1 MTHLAFCFL
10 SETSMT
16 PVSDNCNLFL
26 QFVIIITKLGES
38 YKTYN
43 EDAMSANDL
52 LVGDIKVLSIL
63 NK

>member
-1 MTHLAFCFL
+1 
-10 SETSMT
+10 MT
-16 PVSDNCNLFL
+16 PMSDNCNLFL
-26 QFVIIITKLGES
+26 QFIIIITTLGES